1 MKKMTTKQLKDM
13 WIDFYTSKNHV
24 QIAPASLVPEN
35 DNSVLFTTAGMHPLV
50 PYLLGKPHPKG
61 KRLCDYQKCVRTND
75 IESVGDASHLTFFEM
90 LGSWSLG
97 DYFKEQAI
105 EYSFEFLTSPKY
117 LGLPLDRLAFTVF
130 AGDESAP
137 RDEVAYQKWVSLGVD
152 PSHVFFLPKEHNWW
166 AAGETGPC
174 GPDTEMFYITDK
186 EPCGPNCSPACD
198 CGRYLEIWNDVFM
211 GYTKHTADGKVE
223 ELEKKNIDTGMGLER
238 TVCVLNGYDSVY
250 DVDSFQIAIQK
261 LEELSGK
268 SYHDSEDVTKAMRVI
283 ADHMRSSTMMIGDE
297 VPTTPSNIGRGYVLR
312 RLIRRSINYAR
323 SLNIDAMKLLDVVE
337 IYIDFFKDYYPS
349 LVDNHDLII
358 SELQKEIKKFSNTIT
373 QGYKEFQKAIK
384 NLDGKVLSGEVA
396 FRLYE
401 TFGFPIELTIEMAEK
416 EGLSVDM
423 VTFKQCEKEHKEKSR
438 DQSGKVFKGG
448 LSGVGEMETKYHT
461 ATHLLLAGLR
471 TILSDTIYQ
480 RGSNNTS
487 ERLRFDFNFDRKVTR
502 EELDQIENYVNKI
515 IEEDVPVVCQVM
527 PKEEARKSGAIGIF
541 NDKYGD
547 EVKVY
552 TIGKYSKEFCGG
564 PHVEHTGVLGH
575 FKIVKEES
583 SSAGVRRIKAILEPS
598 K

>member
-1 MKKMTTKQLKDM
+1 MEKITTKQLKDM
-13 WIDFYTSKNHV
+13 WLKFYTSKNHV

-61 KRLCDYQKCVRTND
+61 VRLCDYQKCVRTND

-97 DYFKEQAI
+97 DYFKTQAI
-105 EYSFEFLTSPKY
+105 EYSFEFLTSKEY
-117 LGLPLDRLAFTVF
+117 LGLSLERLAFTVF
-130 AGDESAP
+130 EGDESAP
-137 RDEVAYQKWVSLGVD
+137 RDTEAFNKWVSLGVD
-152 PSHVFFLPKEHNWW
+152 PSHVFYLPKEHNWW

-186 EPCGPNCSPACD
+186 EPCGKNCSPACG

-211 GYTKHTADGKVE
+211 GYTKHTAEGKVE
-223 ELEKKNIDTGMGLER
+223 ELDKKNIDTGMGLER
-238 TVCVLNGYDSVY
+238 TVCVLNGYHSVY
-250 DVDSFQIAIQK
+250 EIDSLRFAITK
-261 LEELSGK
+261 LEELSGQK
-268 SYHDSEDVTKAMRVI
+268 YDASEEVTRAMRVI
-283 ADHMRSSTMMIGDE
+283 ADHMRSTTMIMGDE
-297 VPTTPSNIGRGYVLR
+297 LPTTPSNIGRGYVLR

-323 SLNIDAMKLLDVVE
+323 SLNIDAMKLLEVVE
-337 IYIDFFKDYYPS
+337 LYIEFFKEYYPS
-349 LVDNHDLII
+349 LETNHTLII
-358 SELQKEIKKFSNTIT
+358 EELQKEIKKFSNTIT
-373 QGYKEFQKAIK
+373 QGYKEFQKALK
-384 NLDGKVLSGEVA
+384 SVQGDVFSGAVA

-401 TFGFPIELTIEMAEK
+401 TFGFPIELTKEMAEK
-416 EGLSVDM
+416 ENLHVDM
-423 VTFKQCEKEHKEKSR
+423 NEFFICQEQHKAKSR
-438 DQSGKVFKGG
+438 DASGQVFKGG

-471 TILSDTIYQ
+471 HVLSDTIYQ
-480 RGSNNTS
+480 RGSNNTP

-502 EELDQIENYVNKI
+502 EELDQVEKYVNNI
-515 IEEDVPVVCQVM
+515 IKEDVPVTFQIM
-527 PKEEARKSGAIGIF
+527 KQEEARASGAIGIF
-541 NDKYGD
+541 NDKYGE

-552 TIGKYSKEFCGG
+552 TIGNYSKEFCGG

-583 SSAGVRRIKAILEPS
+583 SSAGVRRIKAILE
-598 K
+598 